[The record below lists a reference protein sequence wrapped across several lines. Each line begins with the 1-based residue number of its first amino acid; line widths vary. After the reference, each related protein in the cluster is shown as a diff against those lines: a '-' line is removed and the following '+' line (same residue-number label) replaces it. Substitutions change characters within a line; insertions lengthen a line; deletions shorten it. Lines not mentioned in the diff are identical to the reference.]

1 LPSKATAVAHPMQ
14 GLIKYHGL
22 RDERLRLPYHD
33 SISVATAPLTTTT
46 TVEFDDFDENDVM
59 IDGRKVSG
67 RPLERVVNVI
77 EKVKSIASIEGNYR
91 IVSRSDFASGI
102 GLGASASGFAALA
115 TAACGAAGLKLG
127 VRELSAV
134 ARLGAGSA
142 TRSVAGGFA
151 RWQAG
156 AADEDSVAYS
166 LAGPEELQMGIIV
179 CIVKTIKQTEDAH
192 REVLTS
198 PLFQGR
204 LSYLHTA
211 LAEMAWAIKSRK
223 VEKIGELAERDTLVL
238 HAITMTGK
246 SGMIL
251 WKPDTLR
258 IIDAVRKMREEG
270 LHSYFSIDTGATVY
284 INCPVDELREVE
296 DRLGSLS
303 IEMLRCSVGGASHI
317 VKKHLF

>member
-1 LPSKATAVAHPMQ
+1 MSSKATAVAHPMQ

-46 TVEFDDFDENDVM
+46 TVEFGDFAANDVS

-67 RPLERVVNVI
+67 RPLERVENVM
-77 EKVKSIASIEGNYR
+77 ERVMSIASVSGKYR
-91 IVSRSDFASGI
+91 IVSRSDFTSGI

-115 TAACGAAGLKLG
+115 TAACEAAGLKIG
-127 VRELSAV
+127 VQELSAI

-142 TRSVAGGFA
+142 TRSVVGGFA

-156 AADEDSVAYS
+156 AGDQDSVAYS
-166 LAGPEELQMGIIV
+166 IAGPEELQMGIIV
-179 CIVKTIKQTEDAH
+179 GIVKTVKQTEDAH

-211 LAEMAWAIKSRK
+211 LADMTLAIKSGD
-223 VEKIGELAERDTLVL
+223 VPKIGELAEKDTLML
-238 HAITMTGK
+238 HAITMTGN

-251 WKPDTLR
+251 WKPDTLL
-258 IIDAVRKMREEG
+258 IIEAVRQMRKEG

-284 INCPVDELREVE
+284 INCPDDEIREVE
-296 DRLGSLS
+296 NRIGSLG
-303 IEMLRCSVGGASHI
+303 IETLRCSVGGASRI